1 MRLIASLIITAI
13 TSSGISAARAD
24 DVWGAVGIASDG
36 GLASAWS
43 RTSKVDALN
52 DVKRRCRENSSL
64 PDSCNYEWV
73 LNGAW
78 IAGVKCEYSTWRV
91 AITRS
96 GQSAKQAIA
105 NAFKASINIGTFT
118 KEDCTLKVLISGD
131 GTHLKYSSPHFN
143 SLGAQ

>member
-36 GLASAWS
+36 GLASAW
-43 RTSKVDALN
+43 RWTSKVDALN

-64 PDSCNYEWV
+64 PESCSDAWAT
-73 LNGAW
+73 NGAW
-78 IAGVKCEYSTWRV
+78 IAGVKCAYGKWRV
-91 AITRS
+91 GITRS
-96 GQSAKQAIA
+96 GQGAKQAIT
-105 NAFKASINIGTFT
+105 NAFKASINIATYA

-131 GTHLKYSSPHFN
+131 GTHLKYSSPRFN